1 MRNLSLIVFLITV
14 INAQVDT
21 LVTINASSY
30 SNWIYYS
37 LDSHS
42 IVDIENPENSLEW
55 DLAFQR
61 KHIKTNANDAKR
73 HILEINQK
81 KLDLHRSR
89 KIYTYIFTLY

>member
-1 MRNLSLIVFLITV
+1 MRNLSVIIFFATI
-14 INAQVDT
+14 INAQIDT

-61 KHIKTNANDAKR
+61 KHIK
-73 HILEINQK
+73 IN
-81 KLDLHRSR
+81 LI
-89 KIYTYIFTLY
+89 KIM